1 MADRFFGG
9 HVVVVAFAVGRWRR
23 AGDLAEAFDEIV
35 GVKDADVFGDLLYGE
50 VGGSKHP
57 LGFLDAQITEI
68 GIWCPA
74 GLFFEFVDQAGD

>member
-35 GVKDADVFGDLLYGE
+35 GVKDADIFGDLLYGE
-50 VGGSKHP
+50 V
-57 LGFLDAQITEI
+57 
-68 GIWCPA
+68 
-74 GLFFEFVDQAGD
+74 